1 MCGIFGAI
9 SNNNVTEALY
19 NGLAKLEYR
28 GYDSAGI
35 AWLDENKK
43 LSKLRAKGKLKN
55 LKTKLEAN
63 KPNANIGIAHTRWAT
78 HGIANETNAHP
89 HMTENLALVHNGI
102 IENFQELKKE
112 LNGVTFKSETDS
124 EVILHHIDKHIK
136 NGDDKV
142 TAINKT
148 IEKLDGTF
156 ALAVMFNGE
165 ENTLIGA
172 KKGSPLAVGY
182 GIEEMFLGSDAIAL
196 SASTNKVS
204 YLEEGDMVIMSKD
217 NIKFIDRNQKE
228 VQRKI
233 ITSNAANDVN
243 DKGEYKY
250 YMEKEIHEQASVISK
265 TLSSLYDV
273 ENNEFTLNLENID
286 FSKAN
291 KINIIACGTSYYA
304 GVTAKYW
311 IEKYANIPVEVDIA
325 SEYRYRNPAL
335 RDGDISIFISQ
346 SGETADSLAAL
357 RYSKERNQQI
367 ISIVN
372 VAMSSIARESDAVI
386 QTLAGAE
393 IGVASTKA
401 FTTQLTALA
410 NLALFMGTNNKTINK
425 EECETLLNELKKSS
439 TIIGQIISQEEA
451 NIKDVAQYMSEKK
464 SALFLG
470 RGTAYPIAMEGALK
484 LKEISYIHAEAYASG
499 EMKHGPIALIDDN
512 MPVVVLAPEDE
523 LFEKSLSNMQE
534 VAARKGKVI
543 LISSKK
549 GCEKAKDIA
558 YKTICIPEANS
569 FINPILYVISVQL
582 LALHT
587 AIAVGNDVDKPR
599 NLAKSVTVE

>member
-9 SNNNVTEALY
+9 SNKNITKALY
-19 NGLAKLEYR
+19 EGLAKLEYR

-35 AWLDENKK
+35 AWLDNNKN
-43 LSKLRAKGKLKN
+43 LSKLKAKGKLIN
-55 LKTKLEAN
+55 LKTKLDEA

-78 HGIANETNAHP
+78 HGAANETNAHP

-102 IENFQELKKE
+102 IENYQELKKE
-112 LNGVTFKSETDS
+112 LNGVKFKSETDS
-124 EVILHHIDKHIK
+124 EVILHHIDKLIK
-136 NGDDKV
+136 NGQDKV
-142 TAINKT
+142 TAVNKT

-156 ALAVMFNGE
+156 ALAIMFNGE

-217 NIKFIDRNQKE
+217 NIKFIDKNKNE
-228 VQRKI
+228 VTRKI
-233 ITSNAANDVN
+233 ITSNAANDAN

-265 TLSSLYDV
+265 TLSSLYDT
-273 ENNEFTLNLENID
+273 EKNEFTLNLENID
-286 FSKAN
+286 FNKAN

-311 IEKYANIPVEVDIA
+311 IEKYAKIPVEVDIA
-325 SEYRYRNPAL
+325 SEFRYRNPAL

-357 RYSKERNQQI
+357 RFCKELNQQI

-372 VAMSSIARESDAVI
+372 VPMSSIARESDAVI

-410 NLALFMGTNNKTINK
+410 NLALFMGINNKTIK
-425 EECETLLNELKKSS
+425 TDECETLLSELKKSS
-439 TIIGQIISQEEA
+439 TIIGQIINKEES
-451 NIKDVAQYMSEKK
+451 NIENIAKYMSDKK

-499 EMKHGPIALIDDN
+499 EMKHGPIALIDEN
-512 MPVVVLAPEDE
+512 MPVIVLAPEDE

-534 VAARKGKVI
+534 VAARNGKVI